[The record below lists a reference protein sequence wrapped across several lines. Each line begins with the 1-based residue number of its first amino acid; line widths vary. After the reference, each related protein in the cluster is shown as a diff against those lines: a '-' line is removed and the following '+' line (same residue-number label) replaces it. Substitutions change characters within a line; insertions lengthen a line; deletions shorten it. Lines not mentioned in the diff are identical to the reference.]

1 MTRYSSQCCT
11 AGSHCSERFLKNVNW
26 IMSFLC
32 PKLFSLMSQFYSKVK
47 VLRDWLP
54 VTLWIDLPPHHVARL
69 ISHWPDAR
77 RALLYCLPPPRSCFL
92 YPHLLKPLLKNN
104 FSKSPALLCF
114 FLRHSWPYS
123 FHIIYLCEVFVLCL
137 PPHTS
142 LWAPWELGYL
152 LVCLLVYL

>member
-1 MTRYSSQCCT
+1 MLYSRISLLRVIFKKC
-11 AGSHCSERFLKNVNW
+11 
-26 IMSFLC
+26 
-32 PKLFSLMSQFYSKVK
+32 KLDHVISMSQTVFSDVSVLLKGKNK

-77 RALLYCLPPPRSCFL
+77 RALLYCLPPPWSCFL

-123 FHIIYLCEVFVLCL
+123 FHIIYLCDVFVLCL